1 MTSFDPRRGLGVV
14 TDSEGAEFEF
24 HATAIG
30 DGSRRIDP
38 GTTVVFEVV
47 PGHRGRYE
55 ARGLTVLSGTSGPP
69 GASREGSAS
78 HHESA

>member
-1 MTSFDPRRGLGVV
+1 LSSGPVPPHRPFLGRVTSFDARRGLGTV
-14 TDSEGAEFEF
+14 TDVDGDSYDF

-38 GTTVVFEVV
+38 GTDVSFVVR

-55 ARGLTVLSGTSGPP
+55 AGALTRSPS
-69 GASREGSAS
+69 
-78 HHESA
+78 